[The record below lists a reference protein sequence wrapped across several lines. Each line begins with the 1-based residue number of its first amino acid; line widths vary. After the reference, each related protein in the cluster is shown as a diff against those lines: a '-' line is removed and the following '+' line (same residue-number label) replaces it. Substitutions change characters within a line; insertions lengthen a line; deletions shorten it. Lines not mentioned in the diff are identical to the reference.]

1 MNSLNVKVNL
11 TLDFIAEVRGFIS
24 LDADDLR
31 PFSDA
36 GELLYYGIGHADGKD
51 MAKKAAER
59 AISNPLMGTS
69 LKEATDVL
77 VHITGSLHIDLE
89 DVEIAA
95 GLVVDAAHKDANIIF
110 GAAFDED
117 LEYVDIEEKDIKGEI
132 RVIVIAR
139 KRENEQL
146 KMPGVAV

>member
-11 TLDFIAEVRGFIS
+11 TLDYIAEVRGFIS

-36 GELLYYGIGHADGKD
+36 GELFYYGIGHADGKD
-51 MAKKAAER
+51 KAKKAAER

-77 VHITGSLHIDLE
+77 VHITGSIDIDLE

-95 GLVVDAAHKDANIIF
+95 GLVADAAHKDARIIF
-110 GAAFDED
+110 GAAFDVD
-117 LEYVDIEEKDIKGEI
+117 LLDNNVRDEGMSDEI
-132 RVIVIAR
+132 RLIVIAIR
-139 KRENEQL
+139 R
-146 KMPGVAV
+146 AT

>member
-11 TLDFIAEVRGFIS
+11 TLDYIAEVRGFIS

-36 GELLYYGIGHADGKD
+36 GELFYYGIGHADGKD
-51 MAKKAAER
+51 KAKKAAER
-59 AISNPLMGTS
+59 AISNPLMDTS
-69 LKEATDVL
+69 LEEATDVL
-77 VHITGSLHIDLE
+77 VHITGSIDIDLE

-95 GLVVDAAHKDANIIF
+95 GLVADAVHKDANIIF

-117 LEYVDIEEKDIKGEI
+117 LWDEYVNDEDIEGEI
-132 RVIVIAR
+132 RVIVIAVR
-139 KRENEQL
+139 
-146 KMPGVAV
+146 AT

>member
-36 GELLYYGIGHADGKD
+36 GELIYYGIGHADGKD
-51 MAKKAAER
+51 KAKKAAER

-77 VHITGSLHIDLE
+77 VHITGSIDIDLE

-95 GLVVDAAHKDANIIF
+95 GLVADAAHKDARIIF
-110 GAAFDED
+110 GAAFDVD
-117 LEYVDIEEKDIKGEI
+117 LLDNNVRDEGMSDEI
-132 RVIVIAR
+132 RLIVIAIR
-139 KRENEQL
+139 R
-146 KMPGVAV
+146 AT